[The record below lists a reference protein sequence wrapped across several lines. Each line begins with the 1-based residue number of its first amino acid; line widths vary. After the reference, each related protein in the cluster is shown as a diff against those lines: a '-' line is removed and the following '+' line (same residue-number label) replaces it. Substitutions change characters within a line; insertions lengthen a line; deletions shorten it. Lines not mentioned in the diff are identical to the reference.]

1 MLHLRK
7 GRIVAGRM
15 NKAQNKYLV
24 YMATNTF
31 DDGDEVFTK
40 QNTFKLQDYPAH
52 GSLNLMSLQRLGIF
66 IHHYPSH
73 FERKLDRLT

>member
-31 DDGDEVFTK
+31 EDGDEVFTK
-40 QNTFKLQDYPAH
+40 TKHFARLSSTWFTKSDVSAATGHIHP
-52 GSLNLMSLQRLGIF
+52 SLSLTL
-66 IHHYPSH
+66 
-73 FERKLDRLT
+73 